1 MTAPPLTVRSTPRPS
16 PSPTGPSPAG
26 SLVRRSFLDA
36 RTRTLAFAYIFA
48 VYSWLQAAGYHRAYP
63 TLADRMAFARTF
75 AGNDAIRLFYGFPY
89 TVVTI
94 GGYAAWRVGG
104 TLALAAVRALRAEE
118 DTGRAEMVLA
128 GVVSRALS
136 FTASMGAIG
145 LGTALLW
152 LAEFVGFVAGR
163 LPVAGSA
170 YLALATASIVPV
182 FVGVGAVASQLASTR
197 RTALALSAGTAAV
210 SWLLRVVSDTVP
222 AATWIRW
229 ATPLGWAEELR
240 PFAGARPL
248 VLLLPLAATVPL
260 LLVAARIA
268 MTRDIGSGILA
279 SRDSA
284 PPSGRFLSS
293 PMAQAVRRQEGVLA
307 VWAVGVAAFAMVLG
321 AVSTSISAAG
331 ISSNLQKE
339 LDKFGAGSI
348 ITPSG
353 YLSFVFIMFIL
364 ALCLFVCSQM
374 AAARQEEADQQL
386 ETLLAQPVSRHQW
399 FTGRLVIA
407 GAATC
412 VLAGL
417 AGLLTW
423 AGAVVQ
429 GVDVSLPRMMEAGA
443 NCLPVSVMV
452 LGVAALIYAVVPRI
466 SSALSYTLVMVMFLW
481 YLVGSVLGVPGWVV
495 GLTPFR
501 HIGLVPAA
509 SFRVEAAVVMAAIGG
524 AAAGAALAV
533 FRRRDLLGH

>member
-1 MTAPPLTVRSTPRPS
+1 
-16 PSPTGPSPAG
+16 
-26 SLVRRSFLDA
+26 
-36 RTRTLAFAYIFA
+36 LAFVYIFA
-48 VYSWLQAAGYHRAYP
+48 VYSWLQAAGYHSAYP

-104 TLALAAVRALRAEE
+104 TLALAAAAYGVLAAVRALRAEE

-145 LGTALLW
+145 LGAALLW
-152 LAEFVGFVAGR
+152 LAEFVGFLAGR

-197 RTALALSAGTAAV
+197 RMALALSAGTAAV
-210 SWLLRVVSDTVP
+210 FWLLRVVSDTVP
-222 AATWIRW
+222 AATWVRW

-260 LLVAARIA
+260 LVVAARIA

-279 SRDSA
+279 SRDTA
-284 PPSGRFLSS
+284 PPSGRLLSS
-293 PMAQAVRRQEGVLA
+293 PTAQAVRRQEGGLA
-307 VWAVGVAAFAMVLG
+307 VWVVGVAAFAMVLG
-321 AVSTSISAAG
+321 AISTSISAAG

-348 ITPSG
+348 LTPSG
-353 YLSFVFIMFIL
+353 YLSFVFIVFIL
-364 ALCLFVCSQM
+364 ALCLFACSQM

-386 ETLLAQPVSRHQW
+386 ETLLAQPVSRHRW

-407 GAATC
+407 VVAAG

-443 NCLPVSVMV
+443 NCLPVSIMV
-452 LGVAALIYAVVPRI
+452 LGLSALIYAVVPRV
-466 SSALSYTLVMVMFLW
+466 SSALSYTLVTVMFLW
-481 YLVGSVLGVPGWVV
+481 YLVGSVVGVPGWVV

-509 SFRVEAAVVMAAIGG
+509 PFRVEAAVVMAAIGL
-524 AAAGAALAV
+524 AAAGAALVV
-533 FRRRDLLGH
+533 FRRRDLLGQ